1 MLARLPLSAFA
12 VAVLAAAAQAAG
24 AQSQPPSSLRNSAI
38 GAPGSSF
45 GTAAP
50 AKPLL
55 VPATRVAPV
64 AKPAAP
70 LNPAV
75 LAPAARVTA
84 PAAVAPI
91 AAAGK
96 QQVLPDNLLSMDDR
110 AIIIVSGKQ
119 KQAGD
124 LKRELGAELQR
135 LSGPAKT
142 MRTASRKHLILPA
155 QGLDSAAAR
164 TPSGARI
171 SGAATTLK
179 NSRGALTGG
188 LSYTELKNYCRDH
201 PPEIK
206 QVRGAL
212 TPNQRFR
219 IEGECF
225 GEATGAVQVIGQF
238 PGGNMKLVFER
249 WTDGEIVAFVPAV
262 HGAADHAV
270 ALTVVRSDKKPT
282 AAAQASFI
290 AARERIEVP
299 GHFWTPGQNF
309 DRTDTANGGGNIFTS
324 YTVHS
329 ASSGSHSTPFAL
341 TINKACALDSASWT
355 SSVGR
360 VDALNGW
367 DDGAPH
373 EARVNIVWTPTCT
386 TRTNN
391 YVFASDSQRVCR
403 IAFSVKAWAMCPIG
417 VAP

>member
-1 MLARLPLSAFA
+1 MNARLPLSALA
-12 VAVLAAAAQAAG
+12 VAVLAAAAQATF

-38 GAPGSSF
+38 GAPASSF

-55 VPATRVAPV
+55 APATRVAPV

-75 LAPAARVTA
+75 LAPGGKA
-84 PAAVAPI
+84 AAVAPAI
-91 AAAGK
+91 ATPAAAAAG
-96 QQVLPDNLLSMDDR
+96 QQVLPDNLLKMDDR

-135 LSGPAKT
+135 LSGPPKT
-142 MRTASRKHLILPA
+142 LRTASRKQLIMPA
-155 QGLDSAAAR
+155 QKFDSTRVQAGAAVGSAA
-164 TPSGARI
+164 TG
-171 SGAATTLK
+171 LK
-179 NSRGALTGG
+179 TSRGALASGM
-188 LSYTELKNYCRDH
+188 SYTELKNYCRDH
-201 PPEIK
+201 PPEITR
-206 QVRGAL
+206 VRGAL

-219 IEGECF
+219 IEGSCF
-225 GEATGAVQVIGQF
+225 GDTTGAVQVIGQF

-262 HGAADHAV
+262 QGAADHAV

-282 AAAQASFI
+282 PAAQASFI
-290 AARERIEVP
+290 AARERVEVP

-309 DRTDTANGGGNIFTS
+309 DHTDTANGGGNIFTS

-329 ASSGSHSTPFAL
+329 ASSGSHTTPFAL
-341 TINKACALDSASWT
+341 TINKACALESASWT

-360 VDALNGW
+360 VDAFNGW
-367 DDGAPH
+367 DDGAPN

-403 IAFSVKAWAMCPIG
+403 IAFNVKAWAQCPIG